1 METKIKWQRART
13 PEQQDKRREEILQA
27 AYTLFRDMDFET
39 ISLNSIAREANLS
52 KTSVYL
58 YFKTREEIFIHIY
71 MESFRE
77 WISNSVKAI
86 EKLSVPSSAH
96 EIANAWVNATWY
108 DDRMCSLAPLVN
120 ASIERNVSDDL
131 LADIVWMKIKESLK
145 LQSALRRFIPAFSD
159 RDAYELLLFTL
170 NLFSQ
175 FIANERNQN
184 LLRVLKGEVFSA
196 MDIHIRELL
205 VNGVARLISS
215 YMSYKIN

>member
-1 METKIKWQRART
+1 METKMNRQRART

-27 AYTLFRDMDFET
+27 AYTLFRDMDIET
-39 ISLNSIAREANLS
+39 ISLNSIAREAKLS

-71 MESFRE
+71 METFRE

-86 EKLSVPSSAH
+86 EKLSATSSAYD
-96 EIANAWVNATWY
+96 IANAWVNVSWS
-108 DDRMCSLAPLVN
+108 DERMCSLSPLVN

-131 LADIVWMKIKESLK
+131 LADIVWMKIKESHK
-145 LQSALRRFIPAFSD
+145 LQSALRRFIPVFSD

-175 FIANERNQN
+175 FIANERNHN
-184 LLRVLKGEVFSA
+184 LLRVLKGEIFSA
-196 MDIHIRELL
+196 MDIHIREFL
-205 VNGVARLISS
+205 VKGVARLISS